1 MYKKQ
6 DENRLIGYTDSDW
19 AKSYDD
25 KKSTSG
31 YVFCLGTNIISWCS
45 KKQNSIALS
54 AETEYNAANEIVCQ
68 SVWLRRILCDLQQDA
83 LDPTSILCDNMS
95 TFAMTKNQ
103 FFMQDQNT

>member
-1 MYKKQ
+1 LYKKQ

-19 AKSYDD
+19 EKSYDD

-54 AETEYNAANEIVCQ
+54 AETIVCQ